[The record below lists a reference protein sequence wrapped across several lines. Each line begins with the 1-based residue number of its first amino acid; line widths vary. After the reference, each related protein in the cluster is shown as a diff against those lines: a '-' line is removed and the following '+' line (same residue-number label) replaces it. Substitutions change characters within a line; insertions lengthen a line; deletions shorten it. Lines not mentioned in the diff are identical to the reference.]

1 MLFKVKVRA
10 TGVERTVTAQAYAAK
25 GPKFYEKLGTVTGDG
40 KEITGAVVPNSQSPQ
55 VVRSVRAAVPVVVKE
70 QIAAPEPELTPE
82 PETKQEIVKER
93 KKPGPKP
100 RKESISS
107 NSEADEK

>member
-1 MLFKVKVRA
+1 MQFKVKVRA

-25 GPKFYEKLGTVTGDG
+25 GPKFYEKLG
-40 KEITGAVVPNSQSPQ
+40 VVDENGETKPLPNSNTPQ
-55 VVRSVRAAVPVVVKE
+55 VQVQRSVKAAVPVVVKE
-70 QIAAPEPELTPE
+70 QLAAEPELTPE
-82 PETKQEIVKER
+82 PEQKQEPEVKER

>member
-10 TGVERTVTAQAYAAK
+10 TGAERTVTAQAYAAK
-25 GPKFYEKLGTVTGDG
+25 GPKFYEKLGVVSETG
-40 KEITGAVVPNSQSPQ
+40 ETQPLPNSQTPQ
-55 VVRSVRAAVPVVVKE
+55 VQRSVKVAVPVVVKE
-70 QIAAPEPELTPE
+70 QLAAEPELTPE
-82 PETKQEIVKER
+82 PEQKQETEVKER